1 MILLEKK
8 WKLPENTD
16 LVQAPLEAQGAQGAR
31 SAAEIVD
38 QLLKTRGIEAGPVK
52 DNFLAK
58 LPEDWHDPFQMNDMQ
73 IAVERILA
81 ALQNK
86 EKILI
91 SGDYD
96 ADGVTAT
103 SILVL
108 FLKKLGAD
116 VDYVL
121 PNRLV
126 EGYGLSD
133 LMVTRIEEIRP
144 QLLITVDCGI
154 SNPEQVQHLMETG
167 MDVIVTDHHVVLDEL
182 PPALAVIDCKRPDNT
197 YPCVDLC
204 GAGVALKLVQAL
216 CMKMPGRIPVD
227 TWKQYIDVAAIGTI
241 ADVVSMTDENRTIVK
256 HGLRMLAQGSRIGL
270 AALLDVARQSSS
282 AQGKPSSLN
291 ERITA
296 TDIGFQVTPR
306 INACGR
312 MGDTTLAVE
321 LLLCEDAGKAK
332 QMAQKLND
340 ENVRRQEL
348 EQKIVEE
355 AVQQIQTDPRLIED
369 MKIASMPLIVVGENW
384 HSGIIG
390 IVANRLVDRFQHS
403 AIVLTR
409 IPDQPGM
416 LKGSCRSAGNFPILD
431 CLKSCGD
438 VLSKFG
444 GHARAGGLD
453 LAQENLPAFID
464 KVRDYALVTNADTDS
479 GFLQVDTEIRPENLK
494 LDLAK
499 ALAHMEPYGEGNRE
513 PVFLIRNLVVA
524 QTKPCGA
531 ENRHLKILFVPK
543 QDVAAKA
550 EGQGATLNAQGAN
563 AQGANPNAQQAAQ
576 PMRIDAIA
584 FFMGEYADMFA
595 VGSTVD
601 VLVKLGTSIWN
612 DRENLSIRVQ
622 DIHFSKIGMNMWDM
636 PGSLESLYRNKLP
649 LKQVALVGK
658 CRPEDLIPK
667 EDEIKMVIQYLQ
679 ANCGREMN
687 MVDLPLLARLLTGH
701 YRRAIHAFKLSRIL
715 DMFQEAGLIQMARVS
730 DERIWFTLLSDLS
743 EGKLDGTNTY
753 RALYS
758 L

>member
-1 MILLEKK
+1 MLLLQKK
-8 WKLPENTD
+8 WKMPEN
-16 LVQAPLEAQGAQGAR
+16 QSSEQGGEPVIDRLLR
-31 SAAEIVD
+31 S
-38 QLLKTRGIEAGPVK
+38 RGIEDARQK
-52 DNFLAK
+52 QKFLEQ
-58 LPEDWHDPFQMNDMQ
+58 LPEDWHDPFLMNDMQ
-73 IAVERILA
+73 PAVERILE
-81 ALQNK
+81 ALSNK

-108 FLKKLGAD
+108 FLKKMGAD

-121 PNRLV
+121 PNRLI

-133 LMVTRIEEIRP
+133 LMVTRIEQIQP
-144 QLLITVDCGI
+144 TLLITVDCGI

-167 MDVIVTDHHVVLDEL
+167 IDVIVTDHHVVLDEL
-182 PPALAVIDCKRPDNT
+182 PPAVAVIDCKRPDNT

-216 CMKMPGRIPVD
+216 CMKMQGRIPAD

-270 AALLDVARQSSS
+270 AALLDVARQSQS

-321 LLLCEDAGKAK
+321 LLLCEEAGKAK

-355 AVQQIQTDPRLIED
+355 AVQMIQTDPRLIED
-369 MKIASMPLIVVGENW
+369 MKIASMPLVVVGENW

-403 AIVLTR
+403 AIVLTK

-464 KVRDYALVTNADTDS
+464 KVRDYARVTNADTDS
-479 GFLQVDTEIRPENLK
+479 GFLQVDTEICPEDLK

-543 QDVAAKA
+543 QDTVAKP
-550 EGQGATLNAQGAN
+550 EGQGAG
-563 AQGANPNAQQAAQ
+563 PNGQAAQ

-658 CRPEDLIPK
+658 CKPEDLIPK
-667 EDEIKMVIQYLQ
+667 EDEIKMVSQYLK
-679 ANCGREMN
+679 ANCGTEMN

>member
-1 MILLEKK
+1 MLLLQKK
-8 WKLPENTD
+8 WKMSEN
-16 LVQAPLEAQGAQGAR
+16 QRSEQGNEPVIDRLLR
-31 SAAEIVD
+31 S
-38 QLLKTRGIEAGPVK
+38 RGIKNEEQQK
-52 DNFLAK
+52 KFLEPM
-58 LPEDWHDPFQMNDMQ
+58 PEDWHDPFQMNDMQ
-73 IAVERILA
+73 IAVERIIA

-121 PNRLV
+121 PNRLI

-403 AIVLTR
+403 AIVLTS

-416 LKGSCRSAGNFPILD
+416 LKGSCRSAGDFPILE
-431 CLKSCGD
+431 CLKACED
-438 VLSKFG
+438 VLTKFG

-453 LAQENLPAFID
+453 LPQENLPAFFEC
-464 KVRDYALVTNADTDS
+464 VRDFARVTNHETDS
-479 GFLQVDTEIRPENLK
+479 GFVQVDTEIRPQELS
-494 LDLAK
+494 LHLAK
-499 ALAHMEPYGEGNRE
+499 ALAELEPFGEGNRE
-513 PVFLIRNLVVA
+513 PVFLLRNLIVA
-524 QTKPCGA
+524 QTKTCGA
-531 ENRHLKILFVPK
+531 ENRHLKVIFVPK
-543 QDVAAKA
+543 EEV
-550 EGQGATLNAQGAN
+550 AQGQT
-563 AQGANPNAQQAAQ
+563 QGQQGQ
-576 PMRIDAIA
+576 NQTPPTKIDAIA
-584 FFMGEYADMFA
+584 FFMGEYAEMFA

-601 VLVKLGTSIWN
+601 VIVRLGTSVWN
-612 DRENLSIRVQ
+612 DRESLSVRVQ
-622 DIHFSKIGMNMWDM
+622 DIHFAKIGMNMWDM
-636 PGSLESLYRNKLP
+636 PASLESLYRNRLP

-658 CRPEDLIPK
+658 CKMEDLIPK
-667 EDEIKMVIQYLQ
+667 EDEVKMVYQYLRTMCDEQ
-679 ANCGREMN
+679 MN
-687 MVDLPLLARLLTGH
+687 MCDLPLLARLLTGH

-715 DMFQEAGLIQMARVS
+715 DILNETGTIQMTRVN
-730 DERIWFTLLSDLS
+730 DERIWFTLLSDLQ
-743 EGKLDGTNTY
+743 EGKLKETNTY
-753 RALYS
+753 KVLTQS
-758 L
+758 LV